1 MYAFLICTA
10 VVLLLIG
17 AIILIYILIT
27 LEDYFRNYNTKYFFK
42 KLLEVMVCGIFIIS
56 GTYLMHKS
64 QSLSEEGDY
73 LYNKTIKLKQEYE
86 SSQQKYDS
94 WCLEHP
100 EFKKEPI
107 ENF

>member
-1 MYAFLICTA
+1 MYAFLICTSVA
-10 VVLLLIG
+10 FLLIG
-17 AIILIYILIT
+17 AIMIIYILISM
-27 LEDYFRNYNTKYFFK
+27 EDYYRNYSTKYFFK
-42 KLLEVMVCGIFIIS
+42 KLLEVVVCGIFITS
-56 GTYLMHKS
+56 GAYLMHKS
-64 QSLSEEGDY
+64 QSLPEEGKY
-73 LYNKTIKLKQEYE
+73 LYNQTIKLQQEYE